1 MARPQPAR
9 WLIIAAFAA
18 VYLIWGSTY
27 LGIHVTVQYIPPF
40 FMMGSRFALAG
51 LILFIIARAQGAA
64 RPTRLQ
70 WRNAIVVGALLFL
83 LNNGILVWAAQHIPS
98 GILALL
104 VASVTLWTTLID
116 WVFHGHRPT
125 PATFLGLLF
134 GFGGLALL
142 ITPGSAHLGDA
153 IAPVAAV
160 MVVFGT
166 IGWASGSMYSRQADM
181 PQSPLL
187 STGMQLLSGGLML
200 VSLGLVTGEGARLD
214 VSAIPM
220 HAILWYLYLFT
231 FGSIIAFTAYVWLL
245 RVTSPTRATT
255 YAFVNPV
262 VALILGAVLGG
273 ELLTERVVVAAVL
286 IISAVALI
294 ILRRH
299 QSFRLWGTKRLSAV
313 ETG

>member
-27 LGIHVTVQYIPPF
+27 LGIHITVQYIPAF
-40 FMMGSRFALAG
+40 LMMGSRFALAG
-51 LILFIIARAQGAA
+51 LVLFIVARAQGAPPPS
-64 RPTRLQ
+64 RMH
-70 WRNAIVVGALLFL
+70 WRNATLVGALLFL
-83 LNNGILVWAAQHIPS
+83 LNNGILVWSAQHVQS

-116 WVFHGHRPT
+116 WLFHGQRPA
-125 PATFLGLLF
+125 PATFVGLLI

-142 ITPGSAHLGDA
+142 LTPGESHLGDA
-153 IAPVAAV
+153 LAPIAAL

-166 IGWASGSMYSRQADM
+166 LGWASGSMFSRQADM

-187 STGMQLLSGGLML
+187 STGMQLLTGGLLL
-200 VSLGLVTGEGARLD
+200 VALGLVTGEGARLNAA
-214 VSAIPM
+214 AIPL
-220 HAILWYLYLFT
+220 HAIVWYVYLFT
-231 FGSIIAFTAYVWLL
+231 FGSIIAFTSYVWLL

-262 VALILGAVLGG
+262 VALLLGAVLGG
-273 ELLTERVVVAAVL
+273 EPLTTRVVAAAVL
-286 IISAVALI
+286 IVSAVALI
-294 ILRRH
+294 ILWQG
-299 QSFRLWGTKRLSAV
+299 QSFRKWGAKQVTAV